1 MERFMTLV
9 RALWGIMGL
18 LVLAGL
24 LTLSMWGIPAPSTRI
39 EKMVPNEKLP
49 S

>member
-1 MERFMTLV
+1 MTLV

-18 LVLAGL
+18 LIVGGLLVLAF
-24 LTLSMWGIPAPSTRI
+24 WGIPAPSARI
-39 EKMVPNEKLP
+39 EKIIPNEKLP